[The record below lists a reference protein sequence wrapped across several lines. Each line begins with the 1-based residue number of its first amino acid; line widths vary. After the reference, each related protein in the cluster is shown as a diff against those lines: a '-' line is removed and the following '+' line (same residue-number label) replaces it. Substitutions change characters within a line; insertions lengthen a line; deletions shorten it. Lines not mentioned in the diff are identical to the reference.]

1 MVLISRIKI
10 WGVRMK
16 KIVFL
21 DVDGTLL
28 PEVAD
33 YVTDDSDKDGIENLL
48 KYLGLI

>member
-1 MVLISRIKI
+1 
-10 WGVRMK
+10 MK

-21 DVDGTLL
+21 DVDCTLL

-33 YVTDDSDKDGIENLL
+33 HVTDDSDKDGIEKGL